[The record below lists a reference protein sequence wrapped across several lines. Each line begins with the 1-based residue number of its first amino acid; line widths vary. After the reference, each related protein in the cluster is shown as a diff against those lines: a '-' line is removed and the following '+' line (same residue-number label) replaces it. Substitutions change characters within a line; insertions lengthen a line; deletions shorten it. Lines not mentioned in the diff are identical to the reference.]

1 MIRFPVFDR
10 ISIQNYALYV
20 GNAKSHGLDHSF
32 QPGVNIVV
40 GINGLGKTTLL
51 NILLR
56 SLTGPFDIPGGDELG
71 EKKRRLVPADR
82 LWFRRRVPDDA
93 VNATVTVWFHVGER
107 FFEVKRSLAN
117 LDILSMSIDQQPWPA
132 ARANDLEMAYQQ
144 QVYQA
149 AGLSSFDD
157 FVFLLRYVVFFLED
171 RRSLV
176 WDASAQGDILGI
188 LFGEQSTNRQHYVEL
203 FNDLLSKDSEYRNM
217 LAVVNKRRKEYARQT
232 STIEGGQL
240 EMLIKQLDSKRED
253 VAALGA
259 RKEELASQ
267 RDSLRDQIENRKQD
281 IYDQRAAVAAELN
294 SFYQSFFPQANDA
307 ARYLLSH
314 FEAEAGCLVCGSR
327 ADEAIDRVK
336 AKLVMN
342 TCPVCESP
350 IEHADQPAH
359 DPYAGET
366 IERRRE
372 AIVEMEE
379 YLASMLTPLAE
390 TDETYARTTADL
402 VAATAEVSR
411 LEHQLEVMGQSLPNA
426 IERQQHLKGRLDAF
440 QDALDQLEAES
451 NQLTQEFRGLAA
463 AIDVEVQAVSARIE
477 ASFAKFISGFLA
489 EDCSIKYTPRRSRIG
504 QRSATENF
512 PFPHFVPA
520 LTSGVHRTSATVR
533 EYGQSVS
540 ESQKEFVDLAFR
552 MALLEVAAP
561 DAPSMLILETP
572 EASLDSVFVPRA
584 ADLLRR
590 FAARE
595 GLASDTR
602 LIASSNVNREQMIP
616 ALFGAYPDERFH
628 GQVVDEA
635 TQPSPPR
642 VPIEERE
649 RHVLDLLTIA
659 APTRALE
666 RFREPYEE
674 ERDRALYPEHFV
686 DGMT

>member
-1 MIRFPVFDR
+1 MISFPILDR
-10 ISIQNYALYV
+10 VSVNNYALYV
-20 GNAKSHGLDHSF
+20 GQPNSPGLDHVF

-56 SLTGPFDIPGGDELG
+56 SLTGPFDIPGGLELG

-93 VNATVTVWFHVGER
+93 VNATVTILFYIGKRV
-107 FFEVKRSLAN
+107 FEIKRSLAN
-117 LDILSMSIDQQPWPA
+117 LDILDLSIDQQPWPA
-132 ARANDLEMAYQQ
+132 AHANELEVTYQQ

-188 LFGEQSTNRQHYVEL
+188 LFGEQSANRQHYVEL
-203 FNDLLSKDSEYRNM
+203 FNDLLSKDSEYRNT
-217 LAVVNKRRKEYARQT
+217 LAVVNKRRNEYVRQT

-240 EMLIKQLDSKRED
+240 EMLIKQLDSKREN
-253 VAALGA
+253 VASLAA
-259 RKEELASQ
+259 RKDELAHQ

-294 SFYQSFFPQANDA
+294 SFYQSFFPQVNDA

-314 FEAEAGCLVCGSR
+314 FEAENGCLVCGNRSER
-327 ADEAIDRVK
+327 AMGRVK

-350 IEHADQPAH
+350 IEHADQPAN
-359 DPYAGET
+359 DPHAGEA
-366 IERRRE
+366 IEHKRE
-372 AIVEMEE
+372 AIAQMEE
-379 YLASMLTPLAE
+379 YLASMLAPLADA
-390 TDETYARTTADL
+390 DEAYARTAADL
-402 VAATAEVSR
+402 VAATAEVS
-411 LEHQLEVMGQSLPNA
+411 QLEYQLEAMGQSLPTA
-426 IERQQHLKGRLDAF
+426 IERQQYLKGRLNAF
-440 QDALDQLEAES
+440 QDVLNQLEAES
-451 NQLTQEFRGLAA
+451 KQLTQEFRGLAT
-463 AIDVEVQAVSARIE
+463 AIDAEVHAVSARIE

-489 EDCSIKYTPRRSRIG
+489 ENCTIKYTPRRSRIG
-504 QRSATENF
+504 QRSTTESI

-520 LTSGVHRTSATVR
+520 LTSGVYRTSATVR

-561 DAPSMLILETP
+561 DSPSMLILETP

-595 GLASDTR
+595 GGASGTR

-628 GQVVDEA
+628 GQVVDETA
-635 TQPSPPR
+635 QPSPPR

-649 RHVLDLLTIA
+649 KHVLDLLTIA

-666 RFREPYEE
+666 RFRQPYEE
-674 ERDRALYPEHFV
+674 ERDRALYPERFF
-686 DGMT
+686 GGTP